1 MREVSPAMPF
11 SSDWPVAPIDPM
23 LSFKA
28 AMTRKPLKPGLP
40 DQRQTLMQ
48 CIAGYT
54 CEGAYTEFAE
64 KRKGRLKAG
73 MLADVVV
80 MSHDLEAM
88 DPEALTEARAI
99 ATIGDGRITHGA

>member
-1 MREVSPAMPF
+1 MPF

-28 AMTRKPLKPGLP
+28 AMTRKPLKPGVP
-40 DQRQTLMQ
+40 DHRQALMQ

-54 CEGAYTEFAE
+54 RDGAYTEFAE
-64 KRKGRLKAG
+64 KRKGRLKTG

-80 MSHDLEAM
+80 MSHDLERM
-88 DPEALTEARAI
+88 DPEALTEARAVTTI
-99 ATIGDGRITHGA
+99 ADGKITHAA